1 MVDWN
6 KDRNR
11 QLRKRAQAEEVEHK
25 IKEWSTRSRRNV
37 PPPLSKATLRAIGE
51 ELVRQHMNKRRSGSG
66 SK

>member
-37 PPPLSKATLRAIGE
+37 PPPLSKAALRAIGE
-51 ELVRQHMNKRRSGSG
+51 KYVRQYNNRQSSGSNG
-66 SK
+66 A